1 MFAAAAFM
9 FIVMGRRLCA
19 RDGEMVRVD
28 TPNTLAPVRVATKL
42 YRDGRLITIACGR
55 FTA

>member
-1 MFAAAAFM
+1 M

-28 TPNTLAPVRVATKL
+28 TPNTLAPVRVAT
-42 YRDGRLITIACGR
+42 YQNYTVMAG
-55 FTA
+55 